1 MLGDVLPIAAFKK
14 RAWLTLRIV
23 VALASCVAESKSSWI
38 PNPVNPLDSS
48 WIWFV

>member
-1 MLGDVLPIAAFKK
+1 M
-14 RAWLTLRIV
+14 IV
-23 VALASCVAESKSSWI
+23 IIKYDDNSVINSIEINVNYTACVAESKSSWI